1 MSLVLSATDT
11 FVTTAPPA
19 AMWAALANPQRWPD
33 VLTDLREG
41 LIEPPGNLREGAVIR
56 TFARP
61 GTSAVDMAYHV
72 VLAEPERRLSF
83 RSEGKDWR
91 GATDYTIEAA
101 LPTRVT
107 LKISIEPIGFWPRL
121 SVRIWRRAYQEQ
133 IASNASPRM
142 LAMLR
147 LAETIAREG
156 AHA

>member
-1 MSLVLSATDT
+1 MSLVLSSTDS

-19 AMWAALANPQRWPD
+19 AVWTALATPGRWPE
-33 VLTDLREG
+33 VLTDLQEG
-41 LIEPPGNLREGAVIR
+41 LIEPPGTLCEGAVIR

-61 GTSAVDMAYHV
+61 GTKAVDMTYRV
-72 VLAEPERRLSF
+72 TLAEPGRRLSF